1 MAFLA
6 VFQLFIMCIIAQHSA
21 FVLNGINS
29 TPNPLEKYVSI
40 SILAQDFLELKYQ
53 VQKQEK
59 EITTLKS
66 QLAYVNNVTAN
77 TVNRLM
83 SEYVDINAEVTD
95 LRSKWDT
102 ANSTL
107 LNEVQHLYSEILNV
121 SNLLQYINNS
131 NHVGIIHSKYV
142 ITNLVSFRQTVSFFS
157 LI

>member
-1 MAFLA
+1 M
-6 VFQLFIMCIIAQHSA
+6 
-21 FVLNGINS
+21 
-29 TPNPLEKYVSI
+29 
-40 SILAQDFLELKYQ
+40 
-53 VQKQEK
+53 
-59 EITTLKS
+59 KS
-66 QLAYVNNVTAN
+66 QLAYANNVTAN

-121 SNLLQYINNS
+121 SNLLQFINNS

-142 ITNLVSFRQTVSFFS
+142 MTNLVSFRQTISFYFS
-157 LI
+157 